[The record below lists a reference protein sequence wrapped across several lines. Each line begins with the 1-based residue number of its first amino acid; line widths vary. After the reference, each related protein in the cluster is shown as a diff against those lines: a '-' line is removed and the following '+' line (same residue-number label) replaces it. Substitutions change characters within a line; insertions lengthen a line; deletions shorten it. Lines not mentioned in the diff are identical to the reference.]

1 MALPLVVLAVLA
13 FFGGVLDLPV
23 AQRAGIPSPGWRR
36 CSARPSTRRTSRRG
50 HSGRSASSTPW
61 WRLVGLGVAFSLWS
75 RRVERPELEPAVLQ
89 RAYYLDDIYDAV
101 IARPGQAFATF
112 CATVIEA
119 KVIDGAVNG
128 VGRLTRAAGGGLR
141 RVQTGYV
148 RQYALGIVL
157 GTVVLLAWMI
167 SRAVS

>member
-1 MALPLVVLAVLA
+1 M
-13 FFGGVLDLPV
+13 
-23 AQRAGIPSPGWRR
+23 
-36 CSARPSTRRTSRRG
+36 
-50 HSGRSASSTPW
+50 
-61 WRLVGLGVAFSLWS
+61 
-75 RRVERPELEPAVLQ
+75 LQ

-101 IARPGQAFATF
+101 IARPGQAFARF
-112 CATVIEA
+112 CATVIEV

-128 VGRLTRAAGGGLR
+128 VGRLTRAAGGSLR
-141 RVQTGYV
+141 KVQTGYV

>member
-1 MALPLVVLAVLA
+1 MAFPLVVLAVLA
-13 FFGGVLDLPV
+13 FVGGALHLPWHTSWNPLGWLGPVFGSAQYVPHQSAGKLWTLGVVDAVV
-23 AQRAGIPSPGWRR
+23 AVIGLGIAFPLW
-36 CSARPSTRRTSRRG
+36 TRR
-50 HSGRSASSTPW
+50 
-61 WRLVGLGVAFSLWS
+61 VQ
-75 RRVERPELEPAVLQ
+75 RPKLEPVVLQ
-89 RAYYLDDIYDAV
+89 RAYFLDDIYDAV

-157 GTVVLLAWMI
+157 GAVVLLAWMI
-167 SRAVS
+167 SRAVT